1 MCWSKTLN
9 ANDLS
14 VLKVCDSAMLVNLE
28 TVWNMCLISPEKES
42 LVDWRYGISFRTTDK
57 GQPFR

>member
-1 MCWSKTLN
+1 
-9 ANDLS
+9 
-14 VLKVCDSAMLVNLE
+14 MLVNLE